1 MKVTLDD
8 AGEYTEQ
15 AFSTIICEGDAIG
28 AVIICN
34 KDEKKKMNDTE
45 GKLAA
50 AAASFWDGRWNSKIK
65 SEMRR
70 GGKIKKAKIFP
81 LLIYYWKNKK
91 IIYNRHCK

>member
-1 MKVTLDD
+1 MDSVAVLDEPVSQKALDLRKEVT
-8 AGEYTEQ
+8 EYTEQ

-50 AAASFWDGRWNSKIK
+50 AAASFLGRQM
-65 SEMRR
+65 EQ
-70 GGKIKKAKIFP
+70 
-81 LLIYYWKNKK
+81 
-91 IIYNRHCK
+91 

>member
-1 MKVTLDD
+1 MQALPLERKNYQASAGDAEFMKVTLDD

-50 AAASFWDGRWNSKIK
+50 AAASFLGRQM
-65 SEMRR
+65 EQ
-70 GGKIKKAKIFP
+70 
-81 LLIYYWKNKK
+81 
-91 IIYNRHCK
+91 